1 MSIKVGDTIR
11 LEYNGAIM
19 ELKLREEVCGD
30 GVTVNSP
37 IGQKLLAKKVGDKFQ
52 AYTPG
57 GIVEVEILGVNAG
70 DALSQMGGLMQ

>member
-19 ELKLREEVCGD
+19 ELMLRKEFCGD

-37 IGQKLLAKKVGDKFQ
+37 IGQKLIGKKTGDKFQ
-52 AYTPG
+52 AYTPD

-70 DALSQMGGLMQ
+70 DALP

>member
-1 MSIKVGDTIR
+1 MSVKVGDTIR

-37 IGQKLLAKKVGDKFQ
+37 IGQKLIGKKTGDKFQ

-57 GIVEVEILGVNAG
+57 GIAEVKILGVNAG
-70 DALSQMGGLMQ
+70 QLPTTEVVGL